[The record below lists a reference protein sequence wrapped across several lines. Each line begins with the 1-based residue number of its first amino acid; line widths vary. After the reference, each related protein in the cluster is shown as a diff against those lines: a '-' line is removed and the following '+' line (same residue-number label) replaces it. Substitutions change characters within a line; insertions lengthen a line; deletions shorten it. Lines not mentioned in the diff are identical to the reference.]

1 MIFTQHYLACLSHA
15 SYVVGDPTTGRA
27 VVIDPRRDVGVYLDE
42 AAERG
47 LTIERV
53 IETHVHADFLSG
65 HLELAARTGAV
76 ISYGEGAETEF
87 PTKPLRDG
95 DRLSLG
101 EVTLEILATPGHTPE
116 SICIVV
122 YEHPGDEVPYGV
134 LTGDTLFVGDVGRPD
149 LMSSAGAH
157 LSAETLARHLYHS
170 LHDKLLRL
178 PDATRV
184 FPAHGAGSSC
194 GKNLSSE
201 TSSTLGEQRA
211 VNYALQPMG
220 EDEFVAKVTE
230 GQPQAPH
237 YFAFDAQ
244 RNRAVRPLLD
254 EDAPT
259 PVDLDEVLRL
269 RDAGAVLLDAREPAD
284 FAAGHLRGAVNVGL
298 QGRFAE
304 WAADVLDPGR
314 DIVLVGDPALGMEA
328 KLRLGRV
335 GYDRVVG
342 QLDDLAAVFAC
353 RRDLVRTS
361 SRLTIEQLA
370 ELRGLEPDLQLVDV
384 RGPGETAAGTLP
396 AAREIPLA
404 ALMDTREALDPGL
417 PVVLY
422 CASGYRSQVAASAL
436 LDAGFADVSDVLG
449 GSAAWEGAGL
459 PLAEPGT
466 PGPATSVP
474 QVGARAARALVDGGA
489 MLLDVREPEEWEAEH
504 APAAVLVP
512 MGQVSRQRA
521 TLPRDRRIVV
531 VCRSG
536 GRSGAVTASLRSWG
550 FDAVNLAGGMCA
562 WAAAG
567 QPVVTPRQ
575 AGLVVHKTQPL
586 NCETSLPA
594 LIGGVV
600 MPNARFYVRNH
611 FETPALDTATWRL
624 QVRGLVERPLSLS
637 LRELQNMRSQ
647 TLVATLECAG
657 NGRSA
662 FDPPVPGEQWRLGA
676 VSTAEW
682 TGVPL
687 VEVLDRVGITSDA
700 REILLRGA
708 DSGPV
713 EGHPE
718 GVAFERSLS
727 IDDARGSE
735 ALLAYA
741 MNGEPLPVEHG
752 YPLRL
757 IVPSWYAVT
766 SVKWLAEIEVIGSH
780 FDGFFQEARYNY
792 EWDRD
797 GTSER
802 EPVRLQQVRAV
813 ITEPTGAEELPTGE
827 AVVRGVAWSGA
838 APIAKVDVRVG
849 DGPWQQA
856 QLVGERRRHG
866 WQWWELLTVLDAA
879 GATTVQAR
887 ATDLAG
893 RTQPE
898 RPAWN
903 RLGYGGNAIQVVD
916 LKVSPAQA

>member
-15 SYVVGDPTTGRA
+15 SYVVGDTTTGRA
-27 VVIDPRRDVGVYLDE
+27 VVVDPRRDVGVYLDE
-42 AAERG
+42 AAEHG

-87 PTKPLRDG
+87 PTHSLRDG
-95 DRLSLG
+95 ERISLG

-122 YEHPGDEVPYGV
+122 YEHPDDKVPYGV

-149 LMSSAGAH
+149 LMSSKGAH
-157 LSAETLARHLYHS
+157 LSADVLARKLYHS
-170 LHDKLLRL
+170 LHDKLLQL
-178 PDATRV
+178 PDETRV

-194 GKNLSSE
+194 GKNLSTE

-211 VNYALQPMG
+211 MNYALQPME

-230 GQPQAPH
+230 GQPQAPD
-237 YFAFDAQ
+237 YFAWDAGL
-244 RNRAVRPLLD
+244 NRAVHPLLD
-254 EDAPT
+254 EAEPT
-259 PVDLDEVLRL
+259 LLDLDEVLRH

-304 WAADVLDPGR
+304 WAADVLDPKR
-314 DIVLVGDPALGMEA
+314 DIVLVGDPALATEA

-335 GYDRVVG
+335 GFDRVVG
-342 QLDDLAAVFAC
+342 QLEDPAGVFAT
-353 RRDLVRTS
+353 RPDLVRTS

-384 RGPGETAAGTLP
+384 RGPGETASGTLP
-396 AAREIPLA
+396 AAREMPLA
-404 ALMDTREALDPGL
+404 GLLNHHEALDRSL
-417 PVVLY
+417 PVVVY
-422 CASGYRSQVAASAL
+422 CASGYRSQIAASAL

-449 GSAAWEGAGL
+449 GSSAWAGAGL
-459 PLAEPGT
+459 PLTERGA
-466 PGPATSVP
+466 PGPVTSVP
-474 QVGARAARALVDGGA
+474 QIGARAAKALLDAGA
-489 MLLDVREPEEWEAEH
+489 LLLDVREPDEFQAEH
-504 APAAVLVP
+504 APDAVLMP
-512 MGQVSRQRA
+512 MSQVRA
-521 TLPRDRRIVV
+521 GSDRLPKDRRIVV

-562 WAAAG
+562 WDAAG
-567 QPVVTPRQ
+567 LPVVTPRD
-575 AGLVVHKTQPL
+575 AGLVLHKAEPL

-611 FETPALDTATWRL
+611 FPTPALDTATWRL
-624 QVRGLVERPLSLS
+624 RFGGLVERPLSLS

-687 VEVLDRVGITSDA
+687 VEVLDRVAIKSAA

-718 GVAFERSLS
+718 GIAFERSLT

-735 ALLAYA
+735 AILAYA

-766 SVKWLAEIEVIGSH
+766 SVKWLAEIEAIGEH
-780 FDGFFQEARYNY
+780 FEGFFQEARYNY
-792 EWDRD
+792 EWERD
-797 GTSER
+797 GTVER
-802 EPVRLQQVRAV
+802 EPVRLQQVRSV
-813 ITEPTGAEELPTGE
+813 ITDPTGAEELPAGE
-827 AVVRGVAWSGA
+827 TVIRGVAWSGA
-838 APIAKVDVRVG
+838 APIARVDVSVG
-849 DGPWQQA
+849 DGPWQEA
-856 QLVGERRRHG
+856 RLVGERRRHG
-866 WQWWELLTVLDAA
+866 WQWWELLTVLDSP
-879 GATTVQAR
+879 GTTTVRAR

-903 RLGYGGNAIQVVD
+903 RLGYGGNAIQVVE
-916 LKVSPAQA
+916 LTVR

>member
-15 SYVVGDPTTGRA
+15 SYVVGDTTTGRA

-42 AAERG
+42 AATQG

-65 HLELAARTGAV
+65 HLELAAQTGAV

-87 PTKPLRDG
+87 PIKALGDG
-95 DRLSLG
+95 ERISLG

-122 YEHPGDEVPYGV
+122 YEHPDDQVPYGV

-149 LMSSAGAH
+149 LMSSKGAH
-157 LSAETLARHLYHS
+157 LSAEVLARQMYHS

-184 FPAHGAGSSC
+184 FPAHGAGSAC

-211 VNYALQPMG
+211 TNYALQPMS

-230 GQPQAPH
+230 GQPTAPG
-237 YFAFDAQ
+237 YFAWDAGL
-244 RNRAVRPLLD
+244 NRAEHPLLN
-254 EDAPT
+254 EEAP
-259 PVDLDEVLRL
+259 PLFDVDEVLRR
-269 RDAGAVLLDAREPAD
+269 RDAGAILLDAREPVD
-284 FAAGHLRGAVNVGL
+284 FATGHLRGAVNVGL

-304 WAADVLDPGR
+304 WAGDVLDFSR
-314 DIVLVGDPALGMEA
+314 DLVLVGDPTLAAEA
-328 KLRLGRV
+328 KLRLARV
-335 GYDRVVG
+335 GFDRVVG
-342 QLDDLAAVFAC
+342 QLDDLGAVLLG
-353 RRDLVRTS
+353 RPDLVRTS

-404 ALMDTREALDPGL
+404 ALMQTVEALDRAL
-417 PVVLY
+417 PVVVY
-422 CASGYRSQVAASAL
+422 CASGYRSQIAASAL

-466 PGPATSVP
+466 PGPTTSVP
-474 QVGARAARALVDGGA
+474 QVGARAAKTLLDGGA
-489 MLLDVREPEEWEAEH
+489 LLLDVREPEEWQTEH
-504 APAAVLVP
+504 APDAMLMP
-512 MGQVSRQRA
+512 MAQVRDCTGQ
-521 TLPRDRRIVV
+521 LPKDRRIVV

-567 QPVVTPRQ
+567 LPVMTPRQ
-575 AGLVVHKTQPL
+575 AGLVVHKTEPL

-600 MPNARFYVRNH
+600 MPNARFYVRNN
-611 FETPALDTATWRL
+611 FPTPVLDPTTWRL
-624 QVRGLVERPLSLS
+624 QVRGLVERPLTLS
-637 LRELQNMRSQ
+637 LRDLQNMRSQ

-687 VEVLDRVGITSDA
+687 VEVLDRVGITA
-700 REILLRGA
+700 GAQEILLRGA
-708 DSGPV
+708 DSGAV
-713 EGHPE
+713 EGRPE
-718 GVAFERSLS
+718 AIAFERSLS

-735 ALLAYA
+735 AILAYA

-766 SVKWLAEIEVIGSH
+766 SVKWLTEIEVIGRH
-780 FDGFFQEARYNY
+780 FDGFFQETRYNY

-797 GTSER
+797 GVIER
-802 EPVRLQQVRAV
+802 EPVRLQQVRSV
-813 ITEPTGAEELPTGE
+813 ITEPTGAVELETGDV
-827 AVVRGVAWSGA
+827 VVRGVAWSGA
-838 APIAKVDVRVG
+838 APIAKVEVQVG
-849 DGPWQQA
+849 DGAWQQA
-856 QLVGERRRHG
+856 QLVGERRRHS
-866 WQWWELLTVLDAA
+866 WQWWELLTTLDSP
-879 GATTVQAR
+879 GPTTVRAR

-893 RTQPE
+893 RVQPE
-898 RPAWN
+898 RPVWN

-916 LKVSPAQA
+916 LNVG